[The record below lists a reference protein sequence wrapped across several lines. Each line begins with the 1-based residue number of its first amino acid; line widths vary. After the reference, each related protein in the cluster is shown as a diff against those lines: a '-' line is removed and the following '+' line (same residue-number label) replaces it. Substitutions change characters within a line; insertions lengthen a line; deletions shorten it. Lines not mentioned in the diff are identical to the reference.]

1 MIAICTPVVR
11 VVPRVAL
18 ALAVLGIATA
28 AFADPEGAASGN
40 VVRAP
45 RAPNVGP
52 LTNSVVGNARLL
64 VPDGTSVLGDFASD
78 TQRWYA
84 VGIEPGKTYV
94 IDAMDPY
101 SDNAVGSVYTLAV
114 YDSDGTSA
122 PPETSVNCNTV
133 DLAPGFGL
141 AAGYNGERCIV
152 RADPPSPTNVKDK
165 RAIYIGL
172 GLYLGAA
179 GRQFQIRVRESTIY
193 SRWTTNGVDFHV
205 ELQNTA
211 SDQICAEVDLYPDTG
226 TAYNGAAPQP
236 YILTVPAYG
245 AKKVVIANGT
255 AIGGAK
261 RGTLRVGACAFPA
274 TLNVGTLHVNTYA
287 FNPAINQYL
296 VFTPW
301 SANGGAN
308 ANSF

>member
-11 VVPRVAL
+11 VVSRV
-18 ALAVLGIATA
+18 
-28 AFADPEGAASGN
+28 
-40 VVRAP
+40 P
-45 RAPNVGP
+45 RAPNIGP

-141 AAGYNGERCIV
+141 AA
-152 RADPPSPTNVKDK
+152 
-165 RAIYIGL
+165 
-172 GLYLGAA
+172 
-179 GRQFQIRVRESTIY
+179 
-193 SRWTTNGVDFHV
+193 
-205 ELQNTA
+205 
-211 SDQICAEVDLYPDTG
+211 
-226 TAYNGAAPQP
+226 
-236 YILTVPAYG
+236 
-245 AKKVVIANGT
+245 
-255 AIGGAK
+255 
-261 RGTLRVGACAFPA
+261 
-274 TLNVGTLHVNTYA
+274 
-287 FNPAINQYL
+287 
-296 VFTPW
+296 
-301 SANGGAN
+301 
-308 ANSF
+308 

>member
-11 VVPRVAL
+11 VVSRVAL

-45 RAPNVGP
+45 RAPNIGP

-94 IDAMDPY
+94 IDA
-101 SDNAVGSVYTLAV
+101 
-114 YDSDGTSA
+114 
-122 PPETSVNCNTV
+122 
-133 DLAPGFGL
+133 
-141 AAGYNGERCIV
+141 
-152 RADPPSPTNVKDK
+152 
-165 RAIYIGL
+165 
-172 GLYLGAA
+172 
-179 GRQFQIRVRESTIY
+179 
-193 SRWTTNGVDFHV
+193 
-205 ELQNTA
+205 
-211 SDQICAEVDLYPDTG
+211 
-226 TAYNGAAPQP
+226 
-236 YILTVPAYG
+236 
-245 AKKVVIANGT
+245 
-255 AIGGAK
+255 
-261 RGTLRVGACAFPA
+261 CAFPA